1 LIFCNKHLLRH
12 QLWLLFA
19 GWIPGKTDAKALYGL
34 LTSSWLNLMLLVVP
48 VGWICHFCHVN
59 SIVVFILVSA
69 SATSAM

>member
-1 LIFCNKHLLRH
+1 MHS
-12 QLWLLFA
+12 FA

-59 SIVVFILVSA
+59 SVVVFVTVRLAVQMPVA
-69 SATSAM
+69 GKLRL

>member
-1 LIFCNKHLLRH
+1 LP
-12 QLWLLFA
+12 FA